1 MENLKN
7 TKPFKYILILLA
19 IILVTGFL
27 YRSLYLSNDYRHK
40 IYYKYNSKKKNS
52 LSYYLGLIP
61 QEYYYCFDEKVVY
74 TNKDL
79 QIRTVYDAY
88 FPLISNFKIVRIKE
102 ENLFLKT
109 PIELEINKKTDAKN
123 KPIKLSV
130 FNKVTKLLKIND
142 KQKVIDFYI
151 KLLPVYDNAEYYE
164 VISNQEKFIKHKKL
178 WENDFKDIFLSRLKK
193 NGFIN
198 EKSEFTVP
206 VNKKFLYLKGI
217 GYLILEFQFK
227 NNTLNNVYIY
237 NLGEGKKVF
246 IEL

>member
-1 MENLKN
+1 MISKYISNINDYHFKIYYDYNKNLKN
-7 TKPFKYILILLA
+7 K
-19 IILVTGFL
+19 
-27 YRSLYLSNDYRHK
+27 
-40 IYYKYNSKKKNS
+40 
-52 LSYYLGLIP
+52 LSYYLGIIPDFYFYDEEIIINQPNIKLIEIKNKCKP
-61 QEYYYCFDEKVVY
+61 NKVNY
-74 TNKDL
+74 
-79 QIRTVYDAY
+79 
-88 FPLISNFKIVRIKE
+88 KIARIKE

-109 PIELEINKKTDAKN
+109 PIELEINKKADAKN

-142 KQKVIDFYI
+142 KQKIIDFYI

-178 WENDFKDIFLSRLKK
+178 WEDDFKDRFLLILNK

-217 GYLILEFQFK
+217 GYLILEFEFK
-227 NNTLNNVYIY
+227 NNTLVDVIIY
-237 NLGEGKKVF
+237 NLGEAKNLF
-246 IEL
+246 IKL